1 MFRPEPRIRHLPV
14 PREQVSALME
24 SINQPQIH
32 IPGRAA
38 QAAIGHLVGLTNAN
52 GSASVF
58 VSLHLP
64 ASGENVVYVH
74 EPLEVNGEAHA
85 GAVRDAPA
93 FLESMGFMLD
103 DLQFQSLA
111 PERQDETL
119 RRIPLFTAP
128 TGAPKA
134 DAAPSRD
141 PSALARLLSNL

>member
-1 MFRPEPRIRHLPV
+1 MFRPEPRIPYLPV
-14 PREQVSALME
+14 SREQVSALIE
-24 SINQPQIH
+24 GINQPQIQ

-38 QAAIGHLVGLTNAN
+38 QPAVGHLCSVKN
-52 GSASVF
+52 GNGTCSVY

-74 EPLEVNGEAHA
+74 DPHELTPDAYAEAEHE
-85 GAVRDAPA
+85 GLS

-103 DLQFQSLA
+103 DLQFRKLA
-111 PERQDETL
+111 PQAQDETL

-128 TGAPKA
+128 ASAQKA
-134 DAAPSRD
+134 DAPPKE